1 MLEIALDIGK
11 RMCNMNEKIN
21 NVLLVGIVV
30 LLLSACGQLDSVPPS
45 DNIPE
50 AVVTVVEDPTNTLE
64 PAEDIPTA
72 VLTVKS
78 DPEQFTKYIG
88 LVHPP
93 TPVGLSMGFSMLIQ
107 DKDSYGLS
115 MVSDGANKMLW
126 LEKIAQYDANGS
138 PIWVVKD
145 VLGLSNLEAGL
156 TLIPDAC
163 RLNGVSDW
171 EILVAHRNGVIRYA
185 WRANTTLGRFE
196 SVSSSGIACDS
207 DKAVSLE

>member
-1 MLEIALDIGK
+1 
-11 RMCNMNEKIN
+11 
-21 NVLLVGIVV
+21 
-30 LLLSACGQLDSVPPS
+30 
-45 DNIPE
+45 
-50 AVVTVVEDPTNTLE
+50 
-64 PAEDIPTA
+64 
-72 VLTVKS
+72 
-78 DPEQFTKYIG
+78 

-107 DKDSYGLS
+107 DEDGYGLS

-163 RLNGVSDW
+163 RLNGVPDW

-196 SVSSSGIACDS
+196 SVSPSGIACDS